1 VKYKIPM
8 LLTATVEVEIEANT
22 FDRAVEEAE
31 FTTFA
36 DYDGGFNPTN
46 FEVDYDLLDFVEG
59 SYELGKGTDCYDAEV
74 ELKDLVDDKDR
85 T

>member
-1 VKYKIPM
+1 MKYKIPM
-8 LLTATVEVEIEANT
+8 LLTATVEIEIEANT

-31 FTTFA
+31 FLTWS

-46 FEVDYDLLDFVEG
+46 LEVDYDLLDLVDEWTPEG
-59 SYELGKGTDCYDAEV
+59 GHSYDAEV

>member
-1 VKYKIPM
+1 MKYKIPM

-22 FDRAVEEAE
+22 FERAVREAE

-59 SYELGKGTDCYDAEV
+59 TYELSA
-74 ELKDLVDDKDR
+74 LVDDKER

>member
-1 VKYKIPM
+1 MKYKIPM
-8 LLTATVEVEIEANT
+8 LLTATVEIEIEANT

-46 FEVDYDLLDFVEG
+46 FEVDYDLLVDPNTVFDVD
-59 SYELGKGTDCYDAEV
+59 ELSA
-74 ELKDLVDDKDR
+74 LVDDKDR

>member
-1 VKYKIPM
+1 MKYKIPM
-8 LLTATVEVEIEANT
+8 LLTATVEIEIEANT

-46 FEVDYDLLDFVEG
+46 FEVDYDLLDLVDEWTPEG
-59 SYELGKGTDCYDAEV
+59 GHSYDTELNLSG
-74 ELKDLVDDKDR
+74 LVDDKDR

>member
-1 VKYKIPM
+1 MKYKIPM
-8 LLTATVEVEIEANT
+8 LLTATVEIEIEANT
-22 FDRAVEEAE
+22 FERAVEEAE

-46 FEVDYDLLDFVEG
+46 FEVDYDLLVDPNTVFDVD
-59 SYELGKGTDCYDAEV
+59 ELSA
-74 ELKDLVDDKDR
+74 LVDDKDR

>member
-1 VKYKIPM
+1 M

-22 FDRAVEEAE
+22 FERAVHEAE

-59 SYELGKGTDCYDAEV
+59 SYELGKGKEWDV
-74 ELKDLVDDKDR
+74 EEFNNKDKE
-85 T
+85 